1 MEVEV
6 TSDMIKFA
14 QKCIATIE
22 ERGLDEEGIYRKSG
36 MQAKISKIVKE
47 VDKGKIERIDF
58 SDETESDVHTVSGCL
73 KYLLAHVLPEPLFTF
88 NKHEELVATGK
99 ISNYDERSLKVQGI
113 IKDLPQSNQD
123 LLKLLI
129 THLSMVSQ
137 HSDKNMMR
145 ASNVG
150 VVFGPTLMRPR
161 NETVQSIMNIKYQ
174 NIVVQQIIEDY
185 QRIFHGTVTITTVP
199 SSSTPSIN
207 RPYSQIVSSSYRGST
222 YHALPKAGPQP
233 RFLENRQTL
242 FIEPGRNEVSADFP
256 NNRPFSSMPPRPPQ
270 PVRPFVANQ
279 MDSSGSIKLPPPL
292 PDPSRKPVIPGSV
305 RPFSVMVESNNK
317 PALPPKS
324 DLVATASSPF
334 KRRPVHR
341 DKTPLGARNSR
352 GMQETLQS
360 PPTQDSPPSIDN
372 SSPDTP
378 STPCKS
384 SDTLPTNSVE
394 LSSPTNE
401 VTNTPPV
408 AKKTGPR
415 EAAGDMTKGQKARAI
430 FDCDGE
436 NENELCFKKFDV
448 FENVRKS
455 DEPQWLFADLN
466 GKRGLIPENYIE
478 YIV

>member
-161 NETVQSIMNIKYQ
+161 NETVQSIMEHK
-174 NIVVQQIIEDY
+174 
-185 QRIFHGTVTITTVP
+185 
-199 SSSTPSIN
+199 
-207 RPYSQIVSSSYRGST
+207 
-222 YHALPKAGPQP
+222 
-233 RFLENRQTL
+233 
-242 FIEPGRNEVSADFP
+242 
-256 NNRPFSSMPPRPPQ
+256 
-270 PVRPFVANQ
+270 
-279 MDSSGSIKLPPPL
+279 
-292 PDPSRKPVIPGSV
+292 
-305 RPFSVMVESNNK
+305 
-317 PALPPKS
+317 
-324 DLVATASSPF
+324 
-334 KRRPVHR
+334 
-341 DKTPLGARNSR
+341 
-352 GMQETLQS
+352 
-360 PPTQDSPPSIDN
+360 
-372 SSPDTP
+372 
-378 STPCKS
+378 
-384 SDTLPTNSVE
+384 
-394 LSSPTNE
+394 
-401 VTNTPPV
+401 
-408 AKKTGPR
+408 
-415 EAAGDMTKGQKARAI
+415 
-430 FDCDGE
+430 
-436 NENELCFKKFDV
+436 
-448 FENVRKS
+448 
-455 DEPQWLFADLN
+455 
-466 GKRGLIPENYIE
+466 IPEHRSAADH
-478 YIV
+478 

>member
-1 MEVEV
+1 
-6 TSDMIKFA
+6 MIKFA

-36 MQAKISKIVKE
+36 MQAKISRIVKE
-47 VDKGKIERIDF
+47 VDKGKIEKIDF
-58 SDETESDVHTVSGCL
+58 SDETENDVHTVSGCL

-88 NKHEELVATGK
+88 SKHEDLVGTGK
-99 ISNYDERSLKVQGI
+99 ISNYDERSLKLQGI
-113 IKDLPQSNQD
+113 IRDLPQSNQD

-129 THLSMVSQ
+129 AHLSLVAQ

-174 NIVVQQIIEDY
+174 NIIVQQIIEDN
-185 QRIFHGTVTITTVP
+185 QRILYGTVTITN
-199 SSSTPSIN
+199 SLSASTPSIN
-207 RPYSQIVSSSYRGST
+207 RPFSQVVSSNYRGSS
-222 YHALPKAGPQP
+222 YGAFPKVGGPQP

-242 FIEPGRNEVSADFP
+242 FIEPGGNEVSPDFP
-256 NNRPFSSMPPRPPQ
+256 NNRPISSMPPRPPQ
-270 PVRPFVANQ
+270 PLRTFANQ
-279 MDSSGSIKLPPPL
+279 LDNSGSIKPPPL
-292 PDPSRKPVIPGSV
+292 PDPSRKPVIPGCA
-305 RPFSVMVESNNK
+305 RPFSVMMDSNNK
-317 PALPPKS
+317 PVLPPKS
-324 DLVATASSPF
+324 DLVSTASSPF

-352 GMQETLQS
+352 GLQETLQS
-360 PPTQDSPPSIDN
+360 PPTQDSPPSVDD

-378 STPCKS
+378 STPGKA
-384 SDTLPTNSVE
+384 SDSLPTNSVE
-394 LSSPTNE
+394 VPSPPNEATN
-401 VTNTPPV
+401 VPPV
-408 AKKTGPR
+408 TKKSGPR
-415 EAAGDMTKGQKARAI
+415 EAAGDKTKGQKARAI

>member
-1 MEVEV
+1 
-6 TSDMIKFA
+6 MIKFA
-14 QKCIATIE
+14 QKCIATVE

-47 VDKGKIERIDF
+47 VEKGRIERIDF
-58 SDETESDVHTVSGCL
+58 SDETENDVHTVSGCL

-99 ISNYDERSLKVQGI
+99 ISNYDERSLKLQGI
-113 IKDLPQSNQD
+113 TKDLPQSNQD

-129 THLSMVSQ
+129 AHLSLISQ

-174 NIVVQQIIEDY
+174 NIVVQQIIEDN
-185 QRIFHGTVTITTVP
+185 QRILHGTVTITSTL
-199 SSSTPSIN
+199 SASTPSVN
-207 RPYSQIVSSSYRGST
+207 RPFSQIVSSSYRGSS
-222 YHALPKAGPQP
+222 YYALPKAGPQP

-242 FIEPGRNEVSADFP
+242 FIEPGGIELSPDFP
-256 NNRPFSSMPPRPPQ
+256 NNRSISSMPPRPPH
-270 PVRPFVANQ
+270 PVRLFANQ
-279 MDSSGSIKLPPPL
+279 LDNSGSIKPPPL
-292 PDPSRKPVIPGSV
+292 PDPSRKPVMPGSA
-305 RPFSVMVESNNK
+305 RPFSVMVENNNNIK
-317 PALPPKS
+317 PVLPPKS

-352 GMQETLQS
+352 GIQESLQS
-360 PPTQDSPPSIDN
+360 PPTQDSPPSVDN

-378 STPCKS
+378 S
-384 SDTLPTNSVE
+384 DNLPTDSVE
-394 LSSPTNE
+394 VPSPPNE
-401 VTNTPPV
+401 ATDTPPV
-408 AKKTGPR
+408 TKKSGPR
-415 EAAGDMTKGQKARAI
+415 EAAGTSKGQKARAI

-466 GKRGLIPENYIE
+466 RKRGLIPENYIE